1 MKSAMNS
8 DQLKISITGA
18 VYPPT
23 EDSYILAKNAPI
35 LKGRILDMCTG
46 SGIVALTN
54 AKANPK
60 NVVIGVDINPESV
73 ECATNNAKANK
84 IKNAKFFVSDLFDK
98 IDGKFDGITCN
109 PPYLPSDEVDPE
121 TGITISFNDGDL
133 KPVDKDAEIALSG
146 GKDGREITDKIIGQ
160 VGEYLAVGGSFLL
173 LQSSLN
179 DVKKTI
185 RAFKDVGMKAKII
198 DQEDLFFEKL
208 YVLKASKV

>member
-1 MKSAMNS
+1 MKS
-8 DQLKISITGA
+8 DTVDISVTGA

-54 AKANPK
+54 AKSNPK
-60 NVVIGVDINPESV
+60 NEVIGVDINPEAV
-73 ECATNNAKANK
+73 VCATNNAKANK
-84 IKNAKFFVSDLFDK
+84 ITNARFFVSDLFEK
-98 IDGKFDGITCN
+98 IEGKFDGITCN

-121 TGITISFNDGDL
+121 TGITISFNDGDP
-133 KPVDKDAEIALSG
+133 KPMDKDAEVALSG
-146 GKDGREITDKIIGQ
+146 GKDGREVTDKIIAQ
-160 VGEYLAVGGSFLL
+160 VGEYLNKGGSFLL

-179 DVKKTI
+179 DEKKTI
-185 RAFKDVGMKAKII
+185 RAFKDVGLSAKII